1 MAQGRE
7 RQPPYGDII
16 QAVIGNRAAPRRGYG
31 APEYVAHVVLKGGH
45 A

>member
-7 RQPPYGDII
+7 GQPAYGDII
-16 QAVIGNRAAPRRGYG
+16 QAAIGNRAAPRRAYG
-31 APEYVAHVVLKGGH
+31 APEYIAYVVLNGGH

>member
-7 RQPPYGDII
+7 CQPAFSDII
-16 QAVIGNRAAPRRGYG
+16 QAVIGNRAAPRRALG
-31 APEYVAHVVLKGGH
+31 ESDIVLNGGH